1 MKLSTRGEY
10 AMKAMHYLAMNHGR
24 VVRLQEIAEA
34 EFIPLKY
41 LEQILLILKNT
52 GLVASKR
59 GLKGGYYLA
68 KEPEDITFGAVIRTV
83 DGPLAPISCA
93 SQTAYERCP
102 QERGCDIRNVWLDIR
117 EAIAN
122 ILDNKNFGE
131 FRKEKKYH
139 RIIV

>member
-10 AMKAMHYLAMNHGR
+10 AVKAVHYLAMNHGR
-24 VVRLQEIAEA
+24 VVRIQEIAEA
-34 EFIPLKY
+34 EFIPVKY

-52 GLVASKR
+52 GLVSSKR

-131 FRKEKKYH
+131 FRKEVKYQ
-139 RIIV
+139 RTVV

>member
-24 VVRLQEIAEA
+24 VVRLREIAEA

-59 GLKGGYYLA
+59 GLNGGYYLA

-83 DGPLAPISCA
+83 DGPLAAMSCA

-131 FRKEKKYH
+131 FRKEVKYQ
-139 RIIV
+139 RTVV